1 MQKNGIKRIVKPVS
15 LATVMVTLIGSPVL
29 AKDISTDKKE
39 VEARDGDT
47 ESSKANEHI
56 LVRGKKTSN
65 ILTHD
70 TGVDLM
76 PQDVMH
82 TPQNINVVPQKI
94 LQEQNIKSL
103 DEALKN
109 VPGVTSSV
117 GEGRGGMSGNQF
129 LIRGF
134 QAQNDIYED
143 GLRDFGVYSRDSF
156 NYDSVVVIK
165 GPSSSVFGNG
175 TTGGAINVITKKP
188 MLTDRYDVNFTGGNG
203 DYYRGTIDLN
213 KEINDHIAVRLTAVG
228 NSNNVVG
235 RDYIYSKRWGLAP
248 SALFKFNDKINYVVQ
263 FMHQQDDRMPD
274 YGIPTLIK
282 PGNSI
287 AKPMTKYGVRRSNWY
302 GRKEIDRDQTQD
314 NQLTG
319 RLTYDVNPDIVIHND
334 TRYGNYSRYFAVTR
348 PRCNGRPTCSGLFFS
363 NNPGAAMM
371 NTDGPSPY
379 NQDTWSFQ
387 NVLSTVANFETWK
400 FKHQLTAGVDVVYAS
415 ERREYG
421 EFSETFPDN
430 NVLNPSPYLPTNI
443 VVLPGNPHNTSISG
457 ATGAGDPASRKGN
470 TRDVGVFI
478 YDQIWFTEQWSIKGG
493 VRYDNWRAKY
503 NTEGGSSFTANNMKT
518 NNNVVNPTASLMFNP
533 DDNQM
538 YYFTWAL
545 STTPLGMYLTN
556 SYAPMQD
563 GEGGMKPERSRLYEL
578 GGKWSLMDKRLGL
591 TASLFRLEKN
601 NQLVSDPLDGSVV
614 SSGDQVYNEGIEL
627 GISGNIT
634 KHWDVYGG
642 FAAYHSKVTD
652 SQTKGMKGS
661 RVQYVPT
668 QQGSLWT
675 TYEILPNTPYNLQ
688 VGGGITWRGDVWL
701 SYVNTRQAPR
711 GKAPANMSIDAM
723 LSHKFDEHWKV
734 AFNMYNVTNRLN
746 YDSLF
751 SNRVTPSAG
760 RAFLFSLNMTQ

>member
-1 MQKNGIKRIVKPVS
+1 MGNPVAAQDAEIDTKENKRQ
-15 LATVMVTLIGSPVL
+15 TV
-29 AKDISTDKKE
+29 
-39 VEARDGDT
+39 
-47 ESSKANEHI
+47 ESSAGEETDSKAHEQI
-56 LVRGKKTSN
+56 VVRGKRVSN

-109 VPGVTSSV
+109 VPGVTSSA

-188 MLTDRYDVNFTGGNG
+188 IFTDRYEVNFTGGNG

-213 KEINDHIAVRLTAVG
+213 KEINDHIAVRLVGVG

-235 RDYIYSKRWGLAP
+235 RDHIYSKRWGLAP
-248 SALFKFNDKINYVVQ
+248 SVTFKFNEKINYVVQ
-263 FMHQQDDRMPD
+263 FMHQQDDSVPD

-282 PGNSI
+282 PGNSV
-287 AKPMTKYGVRRSNWY
+287 AKPMSEYGVKRSNWY

-319 RLTYDVNPDIVIHND
+319 RLTYDVTPDIVIHND

-348 PRCNGRPTCSGLFFS
+348 PRCNNRPTCSGLFFS
-363 NNPGAAMM
+363 DNPGAAMM

-379 NQDTWSFQ
+379 NQNTWSFQ

-400 FKHQLTAGVDVVYAS
+400 FKHQLTAGVDFVYAS
-415 ERREYG
+415 EHREYG
-421 EFSETFPDN
+421 EFSRSFPDN
-430 NVLNPSPYLPTNI
+430 NVLNPSPNLPFDVT
-443 VVLPGNPHNTSISG
+443 VLPGNPHST
-457 ATGAGDPASRKGN
+457 TGDPSIRKGN

-478 YDQIWFTEQWSIKGG
+478 YDQIWFTDQWSVKGG

-503 NTEGGSSFTANNMKT
+503 NSEGGNAYTANNMKT
-518 NNNVVNPTASLMFNP
+518 NDNTVNPTVSLMFNP

-538 YYFTWAL
+538 YYFTWAM

-556 SYAPMQD
+556 SYSPMQD
-563 GEGGMKPERSRLYEL
+563 GEKGMKPEKSRLYEL

-601 NQLVSDPLDGSVV
+601 NQLVSDPLDGSIT

-627 GISGNIT
+627 GISGNIMP
-634 KHWDVYGG
+634 HWDVYGG

-652 SQTKGMKGS
+652 SQTKGMKGN

-675 TYEILPNTPYNLQ
+675 TYEIMPNTPYNLQ
-688 VGGGITWRGDVWL
+688 LGGGVTWRGSVWL
-701 SYVNTRQAPR
+701 ETVGSSRAPK
-711 GKAPANMSIDAM
+711 GKAPANISVDLM
-723 LSHKFDEHWKV
+723 LSHKFDEHWKF
-734 AFNMYNVTNRLN
+734 AFNMYNATNRLN

-751 SNRVTPSAG
+751 TNRAVPSAG
-760 RAFLFSLNMTQ
+760 RAFLFSLNMLQ